1 MKIARLFLSADW
13 FIFVFCKNLVGM
25 LKKIFLIGSLFS
37 FSAILT
43 SFTPASKNQQV
54 LKTIVIDAGHGRME
68 NGGHNGA
75 KGSFS
80 YEDEICLAVSKKLVA
95 KLKAEYPGVKILE
108 TRPTENIVSL
118 RERANIANQSR
129 GDLFI
134 SIHVNAMPPIKK
146 KEFAGY
152 KTETYYTGSGKKRK
166 KRSRKVAQYRY
177 YTVPNTRTKGTET
190 YIWGAHK
197 AEDKEVAVREN
208 APMLAEDNYKASYG
222 DIDPNS
228 PEFIAL
234 SLVKTKQFSQRS
246 AMLSYMVEEEFS
258 KVGRVSGGPKQRQV
272 GIWVLQATA
281 MPSILVETGFI
292 TNPDEE
298 RYLNSNDGQTELASC
313 ITKAVGGYIK
323 WLEKK
328 QSANNASASIPS
340 YQQPPA
346 KIEESFLE
354 ALDNHHQYVDTK

>member
-1 MKIARLFLSADW
+1 
-13 FIFVFCKNLVGM
+13 M
-25 LKKIFLIGSLFS
+25 LKKTFLIVTLIS

-43 SFTPASKNQQV
+43 SFTPAKKNQQV
-54 LKTIVIDAGHGRME
+54 LRTIIIDAGHGRME

-75 KGSFS
+75 KGSYS

-95 KLKAEYPGVKILE
+95 RLKAEYPEVKIIE
-108 TRPTENIVSL
+108 TRPTEDITSL
-118 RERANIANQSR
+118 KERANIANHNR

-146 KEFAGY
+146 KEFVGY
-152 KTETYYTGSGKKRK
+152 KTEVYYTGKGKKK
-166 KRSRKVAQYRY
+166 KKHTRKVEQYRY
-177 YTVPNTRTKGTET
+177 YTVPNTTTKGTET

-208 APMLAEDNYKASYG
+208 APMLAEENYKEKYG

-228 PEFIAL
+228 PEFVAL

-258 KVGRVSGGPKQRQV
+258 KVGRISGGPKQRQV

-298 RYLNSNDGQTELASC
+298 RYLNSNEGQTELASC
-313 ITKAVGGYIK
+313 ITKAVGSYIK

-328 QSANNASASIPS
+328 QSSNGASVYVPV
-340 YQQPPA
+340 QQSSG

-354 ALDNHHQYVDTK
+354 SLDNHHKNTAQPK

>member
-1 MKIARLFLSADW
+1 M
-13 FIFVFCKNLVGM
+13 NM
-25 LKKIFLIGSLFS
+25 LKKTFLIVTLIL

-43 SFTPASKNQQV
+43 SFTPSGRQQV
-54 LKTIVIDAGHGRME
+54 LRTIIIDAGHGRMA

-75 KGSFS
+75 KGTYS

-95 KLKAEYPGVKILE
+95 TLRSQYPEIKIIE
-108 TRPTENIVSL
+108 TRPTENIVGL
-118 RERANIANQSR
+118 RERANIANHNR

-134 SIHVNAMPPIKK
+134 SIHVNAMPPIQRR
-146 KEFAGY
+146 EFVGY
-152 KTETYYTGSGKKRK
+152 KTEVYYTGKGKKKK
-166 KRSRKVAQYRY
+166 KRTRKVPQYRY
-177 YTVPNTRTKGTET
+177 YSVPNSRAKGTET

-208 APMLAEDNYKASYG
+208 APMLAEENYKEKYG
-222 DIDPNS
+222 EIDPNS

-246 AMLSYMVEEEFS
+246 AALSLMVEEEFA
-258 KVGRVSGGPKQRQV
+258 KVGRRSGGAKQRQV

-298 RYLNSNDGQTELASC
+298 TYLNSESGQNELASC
-313 ITKAVGGYIK
+313 ITKALGSYIK

-328 QSANNASASIPS
+328 QTSGSPTVSLPRHISA
-340 YQQPPA
+340 PA

-354 ALDNHHQYVDTK
+354 MLDNHHKELNKTSK

>member
-1 MKIARLFLSADW
+1 
-13 FIFVFCKNLVGM
+13 M
-25 LKKIFLIGSLFS
+25 LKKTFLIVALFS
-37 FSAILT
+37 LSAVLT
-43 SFTPASKNQQV
+43 SFKPGEKKQQV
-54 LKTIVIDAGHGRME
+54 LKTIIIDAGHGRMP

-75 KGSFS
+75 KGSYS
-80 YEDEICLAVSKKLVA
+80 YEDEICLDVAKKLVA
-95 KLKAEYPGVKILE
+95 KLREAYPEVKIIE

-118 RERANIANQSR
+118 RERANIANQNR

-134 SIHVNAMPPIKK
+134 SIHVNAMPPISR

-152 KTETYYTGSGKKRK
+152 KNEVYYTGTGKKKK
-166 KRSRKVAQYRY
+166 KRTRKVAQYRY

-197 AEDKEVAVREN
+197 AEDKEIAVREN
-208 APMLAEDNYKASYG
+208 APMLAEENYKDKYG

-246 AMLSYMVEEEFS
+246 AMLSHIVEEEFA
-258 KVGRVSGGPKQRQV
+258 KVGRISGGPKQRQV

-298 RYLNSNDGQTELASC
+298 RYLNSESGQTELASC
-313 ITKAVGGYIK
+313 MTKAVGNYIK

-328 QSANNASASIPS
+328 QSGKGLAYTPVSEDAGKIDEAFLQSLDQHHYHA
-340 YQQPPA
+340 QP
-346 KIEESFLE
+346 
-354 ALDNHHQYVDTK
+354 H

>member
-1 MKIARLFLSADW
+1 
-13 FIFVFCKNLVGM
+13 M
-25 LKKIFLIGSLFS
+25 LKKIFLIGTLISS
-37 FSAILT
+37 SAVLT
-43 SFTPASKNQQV
+43 SFTPTKETQQV
-54 LKTIVIDAGHGRME
+54 LKTIIIDAGHGRME

-75 KGSFS
+75 KGSYS

-118 RERANIANQSR
+118 RERANTANHNR

-134 SIHVNAMPPIKK
+134 SIHVNAMPPIQK
-146 KEFAGY
+146 KEFVGY
-152 KTETYYTGSGKKRK
+152 KTEVYYTGKGKKK
-166 KRSRKVAQYRY
+166 KKHTRKVEQYRY

-208 APMLAEDNYKASYG
+208 APMLAEENYKANYG

-292 TNPDEE
+292 TNPEE
-298 RYLNSNDGQTELASC
+298 EQYLNSNDGQTELASC
-313 ITKAVGGYIK
+313 ITKAVGSYIK

-328 QSANNASASIPS
+328 QASSNSSVSIPTYPQS
-340 YQQPPA
+340 A
-346 KIEESFLE
+346 GKIEESFLE
-354 ALDNHHQYVDTK
+354 ALDSHHKHVESSK

>member
-1 MKIARLFLSADW
+1 
-13 FIFVFCKNLVGM
+13 M
-25 LKKIFLIGSLFS
+25 LKKLFLIATLIPI
-37 FSAILT
+37 SAILT
-43 SFTPASKNQQV
+43 SFTPTEKQAV
-54 LKTIVIDAGHGRME
+54 IKTIIIDAGHGRME

-75 KGSFS
+75 KGSYS

-95 KLKAEYPGVKILE
+95 KIRAEYPNIKVIE

-118 RERANIANQSR
+118 RERANIANHNR

-134 SIHVNAMPPIKK
+134 SIHVNAMPPIQK

-152 KTETYYTGSGKKRK
+152 KTEVYYTGKGKKKKKQTRK
-166 KRSRKVAQYRY
+166 IEQYRY

-190 YIWGAHK
+190 YMWGAHK

-208 APMLAEDNYKASYG
+208 APMLAEENYKEKYG
-222 DIDPNS
+222 DIDPNA

-246 AMLSYMVEEEFS
+246 AMLSYMVEEEFE

-298 RYLNSNDGQTELASC
+298 RYLNSESGQTELANC
-313 ITKAVGGYIK
+313 ITKALGSYMK
-323 WLEKK
+323 WLEKRQ
-328 QSANNASASIPS
+328 QSNGASA
-340 YQQPPA
+340 YQPYQSPA
-346 KIEESFLE
+346 GKMEESFLE
-354 ALDNHHQYVDTK
+354 ALDRHHSHQNHAE